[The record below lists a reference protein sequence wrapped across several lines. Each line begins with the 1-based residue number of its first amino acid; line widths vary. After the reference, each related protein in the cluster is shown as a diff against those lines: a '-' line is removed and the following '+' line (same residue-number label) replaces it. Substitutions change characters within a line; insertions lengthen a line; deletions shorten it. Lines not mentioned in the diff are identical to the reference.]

1 MQSEKISIS
10 LPQSLVRFVE
20 DYKITRGCRTRYSRS
35 FGLPRSQ
42 VIEEALELL
51 RRELESAYR
60 EASKEV
66 DDAWDITL
74 ADGLSDET
82 W

>member
-1 MQSEKISIS
+1 MHEKISIS

-20 DYKITRGCRTRYSRS
+20 GYKITKGCKT
-35 FGLPRSQ
+35 RSQ

-51 RRELESAYR
+51 RSRELESAYR

-66 DDAWDITL
+66 DDVWDVIL
-74 ADGLSDET
+74 LQDYNRVIS
-82 W
+82 

>member
-20 DYKITRGCRTRYSRS
+20 DYKITRGCKT
-35 FGLPRSQ
+35 RSQ

-51 RRELESAYR
+51 RSRELESAYR

-66 DDAWDITL
+66 DDAWDITV